1 MKNILVVLFMSLM
14 SVVGFGQNFE
24 GKIIYTN
31 SFVTKNTNISNEQ
44 WANMFGSKQ
53 EYYIKGG
60 DYKIISNGTLL
71 EWQTYLNKDNKL
83 YTKLA
88 SSKSIMW
95 TDASV
100 NGDSIIKVQLKKA
113 VVVILGYTCDELTL
127 TCVSGVQKY
136 YFNSKFKVD
145 PKLFAKHLYGNY
157 ANYLSKSKALP
168 LKMIIETE
176 QFTITSIATEAKE
189 MVVDATLFE
198 LPVGVPLIQSPY

>member
-1 MKNILVVLFMSLM
+1 MRNILVVFFLTVF
-14 SVVGFGQNFE
+14 SVTGFGQNFE
-24 GKIIYTN
+24 GKIVYTN
-31 SFVTKNTNISNEQ
+31 SFVTKNTNVSNEQ
-44 WANMFGSKQ
+44 WSNMFGSTQ

-71 EWQTYLNKDNKL
+71 VWQTYLNQDNKM
-83 YTKLA
+83 YTKLS
-88 SSKSIMW
+88 SSKSILW

-113 VVVILGYTCDELTL
+113 VLVILGNTCDELTL

-136 YFNSKFKVD
+136 YFNTKFKID

-157 ANYLSKSKALP
+157 ADYLSKSKALP

-189 MVVDATLFE
+189 MVVDATLFV
-198 LPVGVPLIQSPY
+198 LPVGVPLMQSPY